1 MRSATY
7 ELARRNDSL
16 AGIASPRAYEIADV
30 ISPIPAS
37 PKYRRFGNGV
47 ERYDS
52 LIHPEAL
59 AAFQSIGTDDFSLTV
74 TFKMLAFNRNTFIFQ
89 NRSDDTA
96 YLGIWV
102 GGNKHLQLVSSIKL
116 TTPLGATGKSW
127 LDPTIFYNV
136 HTYKIQ
142 RLNGT
147 LSVWLDDD
155 LALEETGQ
163 TNIDMSTMSQ
173 APYTSAICELREVTI
188 TNLTTNT
195 VVWELPDSLKLSTA
209 AINPTYTG
217 YMSNTPISVK
227 QWWLPY
233 KLYSTGAVPVDSELD
248 IEFWFKRTAD
258 TENVNTFVIY
268 TAAYA
273 DPFGIHW
280 YADGYFYVFSN
291 AYRNSNSPNE
301 YVILSKK
308 VTVAVDTLVKVK
320 VQLRRTGWDVY
331 IDGVL
336 NRSARIEDNP
346 AISWH
351 GITCTHNIPNTSTS
365 YIQVFKYTIFSVTEN
380 RMLADMVP
388 QSTQINALV
397 MHNVD
402 ASEDGWIT
410 GPIGSSSFGTAS
422 GVFTLNDMRKCE
434 TPLTF
439 VVKARCK
446 QIGIE
451 GDVRVHMLAGV
462 GRPWGGT
469 SAYGVNLSLWEEWRY
484 GSYDLKIQAAYAYTT
499 SNAISAIAPVTSS
512 IFDDDFVVVLVVDK
526 ANRTLRTYVNGV
538 LCTETFATTVTP
550 PLQPYLDDKLC
561 NAANILQG
569 GKYAIDKEA
578 TSIWYSNVYD
588 HAFSH
593 DEVVGITHT
602 LMDNKGYKLRWTSGT
617 GAGENIIAYDSIK
630 SQHMRL
636 YRNGQLIEDVINTKI
651 ECSLSKDESVDY
663 TLNIDGFHQSTITK
677 LQLAIADGGKFNIE
691 NVPKSISRIIL
702 DGASIVGDASTL
714 SSNILHLY
722 LRSTL
727 YLTGSINHLTSLK
740 KVYLYELTPASTLV
754 ANLDLFTK
762 IDYTL
767 AVSNSPNTVVATTA
781 GISRN
786 IIELRIWQM
795 PGLTG
800 DLSDLPECNLVKEV
814 CKCANVTGYIVP
826 GTNLTEGGFIAFYGN
841 TLCTVADYEATIQ
854 ACVDS
859 NFTGKY
865 TLLIDKSVTS
875 AADANIQLLTERGW
889 TVKKM

>member
-30 ISPIPAS
+30 VSPIPAS

-47 ERYDS
+47 ERYGS
-52 LIHPEAL
+52 LTHPEAL
-59 AAFQSIGTDDFSLTV
+59 AAYQSIGTDDFSLTI
-74 TFKMLAFNRNTFIFQ
+74 TFKMLGSSRNTFIFQ
-89 NRSDDTA
+89 NGSRDTA

-102 GGNKHLQLVSSIKL
+102 GGSKHLQLVSSIKL
-116 TTPLGATGKSW
+116 TTPLGTTGKSW
-127 LDPTIFYNV
+127 IDPTIFYKV
-136 HTYKIQ
+136 HTYKVQ

-155 LALEETGQ
+155 LALEKTGQ
-163 TNIDMSTMSQ
+163 TNIDMSTMTQ

-209 AINPTYTG
+209 AVNPTYTG
-217 YMSNTPISVK
+217 YMSNTPLSFK
-227 QWWLPY
+227 LWWLPY

-248 IEFWFKRTAD
+248 IEFWFKRTVD
-258 TENVNTFVIY
+258 TENTATSVIY
-268 TAAYA
+268 AAAYA
-273 DPFGIHW
+273 DPFGIYW
-280 YADGYFYVFSN
+280 YADGYFFVFSN
-291 AYRNSNSPNE
+291 AYRYSSNPNK
-301 YVILSKK
+301 YAILSKR

-320 VQLRRTGWDVY
+320 VQLRRTGWAVY
-331 IDGVL
+331 IDGEL
-336 NRSARIEDNP
+336 NQSATIADNP

-351 GITCTHNIPNTSTS
+351 GITCTYSSPNVSTT

-410 GPIGSSSFGTAS
+410 GPIGISSSAIAS

-446 QIGIE
+446 QIGVE
-451 GDVRVHMLAGV
+451 GGIRMHMLAGV
-462 GRPWGGT
+462 GQPWGST
-469 SAYGVNLSLWEEWRY
+469 SVYGVIISLWEEWRF
-484 GSYDLKIQAAYAYTT
+484 GSYNLKIQAAYAYST
-499 SNAISAIAPVTSS
+499 STVISAAAPVTSN
-512 IFDDDFVVVLVVDK
+512 IFDDDFVVVMIVDK

-538 LCTETFATTVTP
+538 LCAETFAAAVTL
-550 PLQPYLDDKLC
+550 PLQPYLGDNLS

-569 GKYAIDKEA
+569 STYANDTKA

-651 ECSLSKDESVDY
+651 ECNLDKTESADY
-663 TLNIDGFHQSTITK
+663 TLVVDGFHPTSSS
-677 LQLAIADGGKFNIE
+677 LSLAIANGGYFNIE
-691 NVPKSISRIIL
+691 NVPKSISIIRL

-722 LRSTL
+722 LTSTL

-740 KVYLYELTPASTLV
+740 EVYLYQLTPASTLV

-762 IDYTL
+762 IDYIL

-786 IIELRIWQM
+786 IIELRISQM

-814 CKCANVTGYIVP
+814 CNCANVTGYIVP
-826 GTNLTEGGFIAFYGN
+826 GTNLTAGGFIAFYGN